1 MIGFA
6 VSFCF
11 LVPFCFDSAMSP
23 QITNAMNA
31 ANELDELLG
40 LGNDTAPANPLP
52 AGQVASGDGSG
63 FPPDFAKPRIIT
75 NPVSGAAIDTEDVD
89 QLIEAFAIL
98 DDVNKRVYATLQ
110 QLRELIG
117 AKTDGTAKTRRLVG
131 QRLRVKV
138 EMPDETWNNGQL
150 KEAFNAYPQ
159 FRDAYLRIETVKP
172 QLREVKKLKTMTIVD
187 NPAMELF
194 RDIVLGANQGPTGL
208 PKVTVEG

>member
-1 MIGFA
+1 M
-6 VSFCF
+6 
-11 LVPFCFDSAMSP
+11 
-23 QITNAMNA
+23 T
-31 ANELDELLG
+31 NELDELLG
-40 LGNDTAPANPLP
+40 LADAPTPPTGPSREWLEKMANAEDKCGSTSVGGLAVECGQPVGN
-52 AGQVASGDGSG
+52 DGSG
-63 FPPDFAKPRIIT
+63 FPANFAKPRIIT

-131 QRLRVKV
+131 QRLQVKV
-138 EMPDETWNNGQL
+138 EMPDDNWNNGQL

-159 FRDAYLRIETVKP
+159 FRDAYLRIDTVKP

-208 PKVTVEG
+208 PKVTIEG